1 MPLETTVSPSEL
13 YEILVPI
20 DMLESD
26 IEYMIEVKPIEMC
39 NEIHDLKIVRKKRS
53 LTNRFADKNHIHIN
67 KRKQIESK

>member
-26 IEYMIEVKPIEMC
+26 KEYMIEVKPMEMS
-39 NEIHDLKIVRKKRS
+39 NEIHELKIVRKKRT
-53 LTNRFADKNHIHIN
+53 LTNRSADKNHYHIN
-67 KRKQIESK
+67 KRKQIKSK